1 MSNALEIKGLSKRY
15 RISGKQEFNAL
26 EDINLNLK
34 RGEVLGLIGH
44 NGAGKSTLL
53 KILSRITYPSAG
65 EVLINGSIASLL
77 EVGTGFHP
85 ELTGRENI
93 FLNGSILG
101 MSRQTIKQ
109 RFDEIVEFA
118 GVSQFLDMP
127 VKRYSSGMFVRLAF
141 SVAAHLD
148 AEILLID
155 EVLAVGDQEFQKK
168 CLSRMNDI
176 SSKQERSIIF
186 VSHNMSA
193 INSLCHRVG
202 VLKNGKLIQQGEP
215 QKMIDYYLEEMDNFQ
230 RHIPIAERSD
240 RENDGRGKI
249 TKLALAKDKLLVNQ
263 QAEFQ
268 VEVQFDEQQLQS
280 ARVELHVFN
289 SRTNFITTLEHSF
302 TPNGNKQ
309 SLHCEIP
316 DLNFMPGEFFI
327 NAHLYLNG
335 QRSDF
340 VGRALY
346 FTVIE
351 EDFKANKMA
360 NLRNNPGVYVKQDW
374 RKLGSAR
381 GD

>member
-1 MSNALEIKGLSKRY
+1 MSHALEIKNLSKRY
-15 RISGKQEFNAL
+15 RISGKKEFNAL

-85 ELTGRENI
+85 ELTGKENI

-148 AEILLID
+148 AQILLID

-168 CLSRMNDI
+168 CLSRMNHI
-176 SSKQERSIIF
+176 SSQQERSIIF

-193 INSLCHRVG
+193 INSLCHCVG
-202 VLKNGKLIQQGEP
+202 VLKGGKLVNQGEP
-215 QKMIDYYLEEMDNFQ
+215 QKMIDFYLEEMNHFQ

-249 TKLALAKDKLLVNQ
+249 TKLALAKNKLLVHQ
-263 QAEFQ
+263 KAEFHLD
-268 VEVQFDEQQLQS
+268 VQLNNQPIQS
-280 ARVELHVFN
+280 VRVELHIFN
-289 SRTNFITTLEHSF
+289 SRTNFITTLEHSY
-302 TPNGNKQ
+302 TPKGNAQ
-309 SLHCEIP
+309 NLRCEIP
-316 DLNFMPGEFFI
+316 ELSFMPGEFFI

-360 NLRNNPGVYVKQDW
+360 NLRNNPGVYVQQQW
-374 RKLGSAR
+374 HSRNSTPPS
-381 GD
+381 

>member
-1 MSNALEIKGLSKRY
+1 MTHALEIKNLSKRY
-15 RISGKQEFNAL
+15 RISGKEMFNAL
-26 EDINLNLK
+26 DNINLTLQA
-34 RGEVLGLIGH
+34 GEVLGLIGH

-65 EVLINGSIASLL
+65 EVNINGSIASLL

-85 ELTGRENI
+85 ELTGKENI

-101 MSRQTIKQ
+101 MSRPTIKQ

-176 SSKQERSIIF
+176 SSRQERSIIF

-193 INSLCHRVG
+193 ISSLCHRVG
-202 VLKNGKLIQQGEP
+202 VLKNGRLMKLGEP
-215 QKMIDYYLEEMDNFQ
+215 QKMIDFYLEEMDNYQ
-230 RHIPIAERSD
+230 RHVPIAQRTD

-249 TKLALAKDKLLVNQ
+249 IRLSLPNQ
-263 QAEFQ
+263 K
-268 VEVQFDEQQLQS
+268 VISQQTAQLEIEIQINEAPVQS

-302 TPNGNKQ
+302 APQGNTQK
-309 SLHCEIP
+309 LTCTLPHM
-316 DLNFMPGEFFI
+316 NFMPGDFFI
-327 NAHLYLNG
+327 NAHLFLNG

-346 FTVIE
+346 FTVVE
-351 EDFKANKMA
+351 ENFKANKMA
-360 NLRNNPGVYVKQDW
+360 NLRNNPGVYVAQEW
-374 RKLGSAR
+374 RPLDSPS
-381 GD
+381 